1 MNTEEQKKN
10 IHRSEAEWREIFKAH
25 QESGMSISMFCQERG
40 IPASSYRLWNN
51 KFASIGVVAPLK
63 FIKLKKVR
71 DNEATRLPPPLG
83 NSLEIEIDLGSG
95 LSVRIRR

>member
-1 MNTEEQKKN
+1 MNTEDPRKN
-10 IHRSEAEWREIFKAH
+10 IHRSESEWREIFEAY
-25 QESGMSISMFCQERG
+25 QESGLSINMFCQERG

-63 FIKLKKVR
+63 FIKLKKAAE
-71 DNEATRLPPPLG
+71 NEVPSLSPLS